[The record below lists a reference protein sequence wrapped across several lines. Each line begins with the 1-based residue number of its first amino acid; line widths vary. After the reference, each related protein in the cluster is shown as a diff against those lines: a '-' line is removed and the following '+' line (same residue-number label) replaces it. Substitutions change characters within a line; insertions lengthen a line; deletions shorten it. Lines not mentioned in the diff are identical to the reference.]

1 MSFFSFFQTRKPRQ
15 FDYTPR
21 YYDPQKEAREERI
34 RQIEAEIAAEKG
46 EHPEEHYTTLRR
58 GFLRDARE
66 IRRKHD
72 LNSGFRLLA
81 ILIILLFLIYILVY
95 R

>member
-1 MSFFSFFQTRKPRQ
+1 MSFFSFFQARKPRQ

-46 EHPEEHYTTLRR
+46 EYPKEHYTTLRR